1 MYNEHFGLKEAP
13 FSIVPDPRYLYLSGA
28 HREAL
33 AHLLY
38 GLRGDG
44 GFVLLTGEVGTG
56 KTTICRCLLEQL
68 PEKVQV
74 ALVLNPSLNVPELLA
89 TICDELGVAYPAGNV
104 SNKAFIDALNRF
116 LLDSHAKGLT
126 TVLIVDEAQS
136 LSDDVLE
143 QLRLLTNLETCS
155 RKLLQIILIGQP
167 ELRDQLARNDLRQ
180 IAQRITARYHL
191 GPLGRADLA
200 DYLQHR
206 LAIAGRRRQ
215 IFTPWA
221 VAALY
226 RASRGIPRL
235 VNVLADRAL
244 LGAYVQ
250 GQTLVGIRTVKLAAH
265 EVLSPRQA
273 LFGNLRW
280 ALVGLLA
287 AAVVLVVFS
296 RWQLRVLPGSTAA
309 ATVQRIA
316 ISPPPAAPA
325 DLPAAWP
332 GSLPPGAGER
342 QLAES
347 DLLRLWG
354 VEPGTGGELCQLAQ
368 SAGLECL
375 QTVGSLHLLGLLDR
389 PAVLHLRTADGAP
402 FHATLLRLQGD
413 RMELRIGGRA
423 LSLPRAELERHWL
436 GEFTLLWRPLFP
448 LPKVLRRGDRGEAVE
463 WLARSLPGAAQSPQ
477 AETASG
483 LFDQRL
489 EHRVKQF
496 QVRHGLQPDGI
507 AGPMTLILLNQSLGT
522 PGPHL
527 VKGELES

>member
-1 MYNEHFGLKEAP
+1 MYNDHFGLKEAP

-56 KTTICRCLLEQL
+56 KTTICRCLLEQV
-68 PEKVQV
+68 PDKVQV

-89 TICDELGVAYPAGNV
+89 TICDELGIVYPEGNV
-104 SNKAFIDALNRF
+104 SNKTFIDALNRF

-126 TVLIVDEAQS
+126 TVLIVDEAQN
-136 LSDDVLE
+136 LSDGVLE
-143 QLRLLTNLETCS
+143 QLRLLTNLETS
-155 RKLLQIILIGQP
+155 SHKLLQIILIGQP
-167 ELRDQLARNDLRQ
+167 ELRDQLTRNDLRQ

-200 DYLQHR
+200 DYLRHR

-215 IFTPWA
+215 IFTPRA
-221 VAALY
+221 IAALY

-250 GQTLVGIRTVKLAAH
+250 GQTMVGVRTVKRAVA
-265 EVLSPRQA
+265 EVLDPRQSFFRA
-273 LFGNLRW
+273 LRW
-280 ALVGLLA
+280 SLVGLLA
-287 AAVVLVVFS
+287 VAVVLLGLTRTHFPEA
-296 RWQLRVLPGSTAA
+296 LGSKSV
-309 ATVQRIA
+309 ATVQRV
-316 ISPPPAAPA
+316 SVPPPPSPA
-325 DLPAAWP
+325 AAWP
-332 GSLPPGAGER
+332 VSLPTGVGEQR
-342 QLAES
+342 LADN

-354 VEPGTGGELCQLAQ
+354 VEAGEGGELCSLAQ

-375 QTVGSLHLLGLLDR
+375 QSAGSLHLLALLDR
-389 PAVLHLRTADGAP
+389 PAILHLRTAGGEP
-402 FHATLLRLQGD
+402 FYATLVRFQGD
-413 RMELRIGGRA
+413 SLELLIGGRVQN
-423 LSLPRAELERHWL
+423 LLRKELEQHWL

-448 LPKVLRRGDRGEAVE
+448 LPKMLSRGDWGDAVE
-463 WLARSLPGAAQSPQ
+463 WLSRSLPDGVDSPGA
-477 AETASG
+477 TTG

-489 EHRVKQF
+489 EQRVKQF
-496 QVRHGLQPDGI
+496 QVRHGLLPDGI
-507 AGPMTLILLNQSLGT
+507 AGPMTLILLNQRLGT

-527 VKGELES
+527 AKSEMES

>member
-89 TICDELGVAYPAGNV
+89 TICDELGVAYPEGNV

-116 LLDSHAKGLT
+116 LLASHAKGLT

-136 LSDDVLE
+136 LSGDVLE
-143 QLRLLTNLETCS
+143 QLRLLTNLETSS

-167 ELRDQLARNDLRQ
+167 ELRQQLMRSDLRQ

-206 LAIAGRRRQ
+206 LAVAGARRQ
-215 IFTPWA
+215 IFSSQA
-221 VAALY
+221 IAALY

-235 VNVLADRAL
+235 VNVVADRAL

-250 GQTLVGIRTVKLAAH
+250 GQTLVGIRTVKLAAQ
-265 EVLSPRQA
+265 EVLNPRQA

-287 AAVVLVVFS
+287 AAVVLAVLS
-296 RWQLRVLPGSTAA
+296 RSQLRILPGSTAA

-316 ISPPPAAPA
+316 VPPPPAN
-325 DLPAAWP
+325 LPAAWP
-332 GSLPPGAGER
+332 GSLPAAGGER
-342 QLAES
+342 PLAES

-354 VEPGTGGELCQLAQ
+354 VEPGAGGELCQLAQ

-375 QTVGSLHLLGLLDR
+375 QSVGSLHLLGLLDR
-389 PAVLHLRTADGAP
+389 PAVLRLRTADGAP
-402 FHATLLRLQGD
+402 FHATLVRLQGD
-413 RMELRIGGRA
+413 RLELRIGGQVQ
-423 LSLPRAELERHWL
+423 SLPRAELERHWL

-448 LPKVLRRGDRGEAVE
+448 LPKVLRRGDRGEVVE
-463 WLARSLPGAAQSPQ
+463 WLSRSLPGGAESPQ
-477 AETASG
+477 AETAVG
-483 LFDQRL
+483 IFDQRL
-489 EHRVKQF
+489 EQRVKQF
-496 QVRHGLQPDGI
+496 QLRHGLQPDGI

-527 VKGELES
+527 VKSELES

>member
-1 MYNEHFGLKEAP
+1 MYNDHFGLKEAP

-56 KTTICRCLLEQL
+56 KTTICRCLLEQV
-68 PEKVQV
+68 PDKVQV
-74 ALVLNPSLNVPELLA
+74 ALVLNPSLSVPELLA
-89 TICDELGVAYPAGNV
+89 TICDELGIVYPEGNV
-104 SNKAFIDALNRF
+104 SNKTFIDVLNRF

-136 LSDDVLE
+136 LSDVVLE
-143 QLRLLTNLETCS
+143 QLRLLTNLETSS

-167 ELRDQLARNDLRQ
+167 ELREQLARNDLRQ

-200 DYLQHR
+200 DYLRHR

-215 IFTPWA
+215 IFTPRA
-221 VAALY
+221 EAALY

-235 VNVLADRAL
+235 INVLADRAL

-250 GQTLVGIRTVKLAAH
+250 GQTQVGVRTVKRAAG
-265 EVLSPRQA
+265 EVLDPQPSA
-273 LFGNLRW
+273 FGIRRW
-280 ALVGLLA
+280 SLVGLLA
-287 AAVVLVVFS
+287 VAVVLA
-296 RWQLRVLPGSTAA
+296 VLTRAQFRESPGSLAA
-309 ATVQRIA
+309 APAQRVA
-316 ISPPPAAPA
+316 VPPPPAANPT
-325 DLPAAWP
+325 AAWP
-332 GSLPPGAGER
+332 VSLPTGAGEKR
-342 QLAES
+342 LADN

-354 VEPGTGGELCQLAQ
+354 AETGEGGELCSLAQ

-375 QTVGSLHLLGLLDR
+375 QSVGSLHLLGLLDR
-389 PAVLHLRTADGAP
+389 PAILHLHTAGGEP
-402 FHATLLRLQGD
+402 FYATLVRIQGD
-413 RMELRIGGRA
+413 SLELLIGGKVQN
-423 LSLPRAELERHWL
+423 LSRQELEHHWL

-448 LPKVLRRGDRGEAVE
+448 LPKMLSRGDRGDAVE
-463 WLARSLPGAAQSPQ
+463 WLSRSLPDGGESPG
-477 AETASG
+477 TATE

-489 EHRVKQF
+489 EQRVKQF
-496 QVRHGLQPDGI
+496 QVRHGLLPDGI
-507 AGPMTLILLNQSLGT
+507 AGPMTLILLNQRLGT

-527 VKGELES
+527 AKSEMES

>member
-1 MYNEHFGLKEAP
+1 MYNDHFGLKEAP

-56 KTTICRCLLEQL
+56 KTTICRCLLEQV
-68 PEKVQV
+68 PDKVQV

-89 TICDELGVAYPAGNV
+89 TICDELGVVYPEGNR
-104 SNKAFIDALNRF
+104 SNKTFIDALNRF
-116 LLDSHAKGLT
+116 LLDSHAKGST

-136 LSDDVLE
+136 LSGEVLE
-143 QLRLLTNLETCS
+143 QLRLLTNLETSS

-167 ELRDQLARNDLRQ
+167 ELREQLARNDLRQ

-206 LAIAGRRRQ
+206 LAVAGARRRV
-215 IFTPWA
+215 FTPRA

-250 GQTLVGIRTVKLAAH
+250 GQTLVGVRTVKRAAGEVLDPQRSAFGILRWSLAGLLVVTVMLAVVARTPFFDPPGSMSAATIQRVAVPPPPTPTAGWPDSLAAG
-265 EVLSPRQA
+265 SGDKR
-273 LFGNLRW
+273 
-280 ALVGLLA
+280 LA
-287 AAVVLVVFS
+287 
-296 RWQLRVLPGSTAA
+296 
-309 ATVQRIA
+309 
-316 ISPPPAAPA
+316 
-325 DLPAAWP
+325 D
-332 GSLPPGAGER
+332 
-342 QLAES
+342 S
-347 DLLRLWG
+347 DLLRLWE
-354 VEPGTGGELCQLAQ
+354 VEAETAEDLCSLAQ
-368 SAGLECL
+368 SVGLECL
-375 QTVGSLHLLGLLDR
+375 QSVGSLHLLGLLDR
-389 PAVLHLRTADGAP
+389 PAILHLRTAGGET
-402 FHATLLRLQGD
+402 FYATLVRLQGD
-413 RMELRIGGRA
+413 SLELLIGGRSRH
-423 LSLPRAELERHWL
+423 LSRQDLEQHWL
-436 GEFTLLWRPLFP
+436 GGFSLLWRPLLP
-448 LPKVLRRGDRGEAVE
+448 LPKVLRRGDRGAAVE
-463 WLARSLPGAAQSPQ
+463 WLWRSLPDGAENPGPA
-477 AETASG
+477 AG

-489 EHRVKQF
+489 EERVKLF
-496 QVRHGLQPDGI
+496 QVRHGLLPDGI
-507 AGPMTLILLNQSLGT
+507 AGPMTLILLNQRLGA

-527 VKGELES
+527 AQSEVES